1 VVVTTLTSRRTTG
14 RVPYV
19 TSPGRRVSVI
29 ATDLAVFERRD
40 DRFVAVGM
48 VEGAEEVVGDRLGW
62 PLEVA
67 ADCVVLEPPRREEL
81 GALRGWDPQGLFLR
95 G

>member
-1 VVVTTLTSRRTTG
+1 
-14 RVPYV
+14 
-19 TSPGRRVSVI
+19 VSVI

-40 DRFVAVGM
+40 GRFVAVGM
-48 VEGAEEVVGDRLGW
+48 LEGAEEVVGDRLGW

-67 ADCVVLEPPRREEL
+67 ADCVVLEPPLQEEL
-81 GALRGWDPQGLFLR
+81 AALRGWDPQGLFLR